1 MKKYLPF
8 LWFYPLIAYI
18 VSIFVVSDT
27 FDTNHMVGMITCLLA
42 GIADICLALVYYRI
56 RINHKPLML
65 IAGPVLF
72 ALMFVA
78 NINIINDGN
87 SVLRLLLICAIPTAS
102 SVLFMLTVRLIDQKT
117 GAADKTQPAPAPAAS
132 VAPPA
137 HTPASVVPAS
147 AIPVEELNQ
156 LKKLFDSGI
165 ITEEEFEA
173 KKKQLLGL

>member
-42 GIADICLALVYYRI
+42 GIADICLALVYYKI
-56 RINHKPLML
+56 RKNHKQLML

-87 SVLRLLLICAIPTAS
+87 SALRLLVICAWPTAC
-102 SVLFMLTVRLIDQKT
+102 SVLFMLTVRMINQKNN
-117 GAADKTQPAPAPAAS
+117 ASVKTSPAPAAS
-132 VAPPA
+132 VAPTA
-137 HTPASVVPAS
+137 HTKTSAVPAS
-147 AIPVEELNQ
+147 TIPVEELNQ
-156 LKKLFDSGI
+156 LKKLLDSGS